1 MAEER
6 KHTSLLELL
15 NQKSRIELEAASS
28 GHDGFFPAAVQ
39 VTSSEG
45 KTVIRGQTNPT
56 PQKNGTGRGR
66 ILLFSPTK
74 EKVTILREKVGQSYN
89 GDWIH
94 EVTTREGHK
103 FLAMQK
109 QLTDSVK

>member
-15 NQKSRIELEAASS
+15 NQRDRIELEAAAS
-28 GHDGFFPAAVQ
+28 GHDGFFPVAVQ
-39 VTSSEG
+39 VPSSNG
-45 KTVIRGQTNPT
+45 KTVTRGQTNPA

-66 ILLFSPTK
+66 ILLFAPTK
-74 EKVTILREKVGQSYN
+74 ERVTILRERVGQNYN

-94 EVTTREGHK
+94 EVTTRDGHK
-103 FLAMQK
+103 FLAAQK
-109 QLTDSVK
+109 QLADYGK